1 MTDAPAPKM
10 RRRPRRML
18 VIGGAIVAAAAGVAV
33 AVAQGSGHKGGPTTA
48 TAATANAS
56 LGATAAA
63 TGTTITSPPKKKT
76 PPPSA
81 SAATQRQIRRMIA
94 ANAIFVKGGARG
106 RLVALTFDDGPSI
119 YTPHLVR
126 ELRQLKAPAT
136 FFEIGSQIH
145 RYSALVANMTKLGFA
160 IEDHTWNHPDLTRV
174 SSTQLQGQLLWTKN
188 AIFKATH
195 VYPQFFRPPYGAQD
209 ARVRRAA
216 GGLGM
221 VTTVWSIDTRDWS
234 RPGAA
239 AIIHAAEQVRPG
251 GIVLM
256 HDGGGNRSET
266 LAAVPVVVRYLRA
279 HGYTLVTIPQLLTK
293 APPRLSTKWL
303 SATHGGG

>member
-1 MTDAPAPKM
+1 MTDAPAPKSH
-10 RRRPRRML
+10 RRPRRML
-18 VIGGAIVAAAAGVAV
+18 VVGGAIVVAAAGVAV
-33 AVAQGSGHKGGPTTA
+33 AVAQGSGHKGASTA
-48 TAATANAS
+48 TPAGASPGAPAATTR
-56 LGATAAA
+56 TAVIA
-63 TGTTITSPPKKKT
+63 PPKKKT
-76 PPPSA
+76 PPTPA
-81 SAATQRQIRRMIA
+81 VNPATQRQIRRMIA

-119 YTPHLVR
+119 YTPSLVR

-145 RYSALVANMTKLGFA
+145 RYSTLVANMTKFGFP
-160 IEDHTWNHPDLTRV
+160 IEDHTWNHPDLTRL
-174 SSTQLQGQLLWTKN
+174 SSAQVQGQLLWTKN
-188 AIFKATH
+188 AIFKAAH
-195 VYPQFFRPPYGAQD
+195 VYPQFFRPPYGAQN

-234 RPGAA
+234 RPGTS
-239 AIIHAAEQVRPG
+239 AIIHAAEQVRAG

-266 LAAVPVVVRYLRA
+266 LAAVPVIVRYLRA
-279 HGYTLVTIPQLLTK
+279 HGYTLVTVPQLLTK
-293 APPRLSTKWL
+293 APPKLSTTWL

>member
-1 MTDAPAPKM
+1 MTDASAPKA

-18 VIGGAIVAAAAGVAV
+18 VVVGAMVAVAAGVAV
-33 AVAQGSGHKGGPTTA
+33 AVAQGSGHTGTVSA
-48 TAATANAS
+48 VTAN
-56 LGATAAA
+56 
-63 TGTTITSPPKKKT
+63 TSPGLPAAMAPGRTTTT
-76 PPPSA
+76 PPKTKKPPTVDP
-81 SAATQRQIRRMIA
+81 ATQRQVRRMIA
-94 ANAIFVKGGARG
+94 ANAIFVKGGTRG

-119 YTPHLVR
+119 YTPRLVR

-145 RYSALVANMTKLGFA
+145 RYAKLVANMSKLGFP
-160 IEDHTWNHPDLTRV
+160 IEDHTWNHPDLTRL
-174 SSTQLQGQLLWTKN
+174 SSTQVQGQLLWTKN

-195 VYPQFFRPPYGAQD
+195 AYPQFFRPPYGAQS
-209 ARVRRAA
+209 ARVRHTA

-234 RPGAA
+234 RPGTASV
-239 AIIHAAEQVRPG
+239 IHAAEQVRAG

-266 LAAVPVVVRYLRA
+266 VAAVPIVVRYLRT

-293 APPRLSTKWL
+293 APPKSSTMWL
-303 SATHGGG
+303 SAKGGG